1 MLDVFGWFESLRDI
15 KQVDTIIVDIVQML
29 WVWVNSLSLNQR
41 LILAVSIVVALCIMK
56 WLLKMLRRAFS
67 KLRLRVRRKF
77 IPKKVDLHLDR
88 EQRDR

>member
-15 KQVDTIIVDIVQML
+15 KQVDTIIVDIVQMV
-29 WVWVNSLSLNQR
+29 WAWVNSLSLNQR

-56 WLLKMLRRAFS
+56 WLLKMLSRAFFR
-67 KLRLRVRRKF
+67 LRLRVRRKF